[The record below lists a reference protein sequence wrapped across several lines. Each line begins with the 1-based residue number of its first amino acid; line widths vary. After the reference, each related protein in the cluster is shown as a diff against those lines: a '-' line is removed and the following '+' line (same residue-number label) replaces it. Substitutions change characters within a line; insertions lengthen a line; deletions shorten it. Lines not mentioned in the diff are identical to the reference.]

1 MTPSSPPVP
10 CLVCAT
16 ALTLR
21 LVRGRKSGKPF
32 LMLICPV
39 DGRHFRGFITQRD
52 YVSGVLARL
61 EGQTPSPESG
71 VGLDHC
77 DIPERRST
85 TNLQR
90 ANDP

>member
-1 MTPSSPPVP
+1 MTPSPAVP

-16 ALTLR
+16 PLALR

-52 YVSGVLARL
+52 YVAGVLARL
-61 EGQTPSPESG
+61 EGQTPRPESG
-71 VGLDHC
+71 IGLDYV
-77 DIPERRST
+77 DVPQRRST
-85 TNLQR
+85 TNLER
-90 ANDP
+90 ANNP